1 MMFEIEVEER
11 EIVMTSYTF
20 TVEAEDEDEAREIAY
35 DTYYEYDGETQD
47 IDGGYVNSMDVTP
60 IEPMPCD
67 ERYGRYAREFIGG
80 TLCVG

>member
-1 MMFEIEVEER
+1 MTFEIEVEER

-20 TVEAEDEDEAREIAY
+20 TIEADNEEEAREIAY

-47 IDGGYVNSMDVTP
+47 IDSYVNDMYVAP

-67 ERYGRYAREFIGG
+67 DRYDRDREFIGG
-80 TLCVG
+80 TLCAG